1 MVVLIKAIGMA
12 LPSLSDSQE
21 ASAQLC
27 VNILSVL
34 FCFCFGFFFF
44 LILML
49 QSHSK
54 PSTSESPRARLHLSK
69 PP

>member
-27 VNILSVL
+27 VNILSAL
-34 FCFCFGFFFF
+34 FCFCFGFFF

-54 PSTSESPRARLHLSK
+54 CDLQESPRARLRLSK

>member
-12 LPSLSDSQE
+12 LPSLPDSQG

-34 FCFCFGFFFF
+34 FWFALVSFFNFNTP
-44 LILML
+44 ITL
-49 QSHSK
+49 QTKHIRISK
-54 PSTSESPRARLHLSK
+54 G
-69 PP
+69 